1 MGNSLFLKDT
11 GILFNTLAEY
21 EMDEDDLDESA
32 LAQLS
37 VGTGLGHVERSGQTM
52 PLLVGLLDTAN
63 LRSPATTRGISMENR
78 EHGGEEVDL
87 EELAR
92 KRTAGGSIIDSVANM
107 ANAILGAGE

>member
-1 MGNSLFLKDT
+1 
-11 GILFNTLAEY
+11 
-21 EMDEDDLDESA
+21 MDEDDLDESA

-37 VGTGLGHVERSGQTM
+37 HARAGSGLGDVERSGQSM

-63 LRSPATTRGISMENR
+63 LRSPATTRGISMEN
-78 EHGGEEVDL
+78 GGEEVDL